1 MMCYPQNKGELIN
14 SSKADQRRVLALTTG
29 PVAFLLVDGLPVEEL
44 VLMAPFADRVEN
56 PEPIPQFGLL
66 LGVTSNGNYVSL
78 GKFEKPK
85 ILAPAAAAAKL
96 VL

>member
-1 MMCYPQNKGELIN
+1 
-14 SSKADQRRVLALTTG
+14 
-29 PVAFLLVDGLPVEEL
+29 
-44 VLMAPFADRVEN
+44 MAPFVDRVEN

-66 LGVTSNGNYVSL
+66 LGDTSNENYVSL